1 MRNILV
7 SEDLN
12 ARPNDR
18 FAFCA
23 TLTDDTDPERAGFG
37 KTERDA
43 LVMLARM
50 SGDCA
55 SHFLKGATIE
65 RVAVR

>member
-1 MRNILV
+1 MTITV

-12 ARPNDR
+12 ASPRDQYR
-18 FAFCA
+18 FCA
-23 TLTDDTDPERAGFG
+23 IVIGDTDPERGGFG
-37 KTERDA
+37 ATERAA

-55 SHFLKGATIE
+55 SHFLKNVTIE
-65 RVAVR
+65 RISVR